1 MRKNQLDARH
11 KALGAALEGGPYNN
25 MEVPWAY
32 SSDPF
37 DEVAATRTRVGL
49 FDVTAI
55 LTAHVSGA
63 DALKVVEH
71 LVSGD
76 VAGMAIGTAI
86 LTSELNDAGHI
97 ADDMVVQRIGE
108 QSFRLC
114 HGSGATPDFLRE
126 SAKGLDVDI
135 HWDENLHLLAVQGP
149 RTLAL
154 LQPHCS
160 IELAPMKWFDH
171 AEAEIFGR
179 KVRVFRGGF
188 TGEDGFEIACDGADV
203 VHLWDSIIEAG
214 KPLGL
219 MPGSWGALN
228 ALRIDS
234 GLLFFP
240 LDMPEGDTTPWE
252 VGMGWTISSKAA
264 DFRGKKAVLESKGKE
279 RFRNGGIAVAH
290 DAAVEGGAKILLDGK
305 EVGVVTSPSYS
316 RFLMQSIALVHLQ
329 PAAQAL
335 GTQVQV
341 RNADGSTFDATV
353 VRCPFYDP
361 RRRRVAVGG

>member
-32 SSDPF
+32 STDPF
-37 DEVAATRTRVGL
+37 DEVAASRTRVAL

-55 LTAHVSGA
+55 LTAHVSGP
-63 DALKVVEH
+63 DAVKVVDH

-76 VAGMAIGTAI
+76 IAAMAVGSAM
-86 LTSELNDAGHI
+86 LTSELNDAGHV
-97 ADDMVVQRIGE
+97 ADDMVVQRVGE

-114 HGSGATPDFLRE
+114 HGSGATPDNLRD
-126 SAKGLDVDI
+126 SAKGLNVDI
-135 HWDENLHLLAVQGP
+135 HWDDDLHLLAVQGP

-160 IELAPMKWFDH
+160 IQLAPMKWFTH
-171 AEAEIFGR
+171 ADAEVFGR
-179 KVRVFRGGF
+179 KVKVFRGGF
-188 TGEDGFEIACDGADV
+188 TGEDGFEIACDAADV
-203 VHLWDSIIEAG
+203 VHLWDSIVEAG
-214 KPLGL
+214 KPFGL

-228 ALRIDS
+228 ALRIES

-240 LDMPEGDTTPWE
+240 LDMPLSDTTPWE
-252 VGMGWTISSKAA
+252 VGMGWTISSKAT
-264 DFRGKKAVLESKGKE
+264 DFRGKQGALASKGKE
-279 RFRNGGIAVAH
+279 RFRNGGISVSA
-290 DAAVEGGAKILLDGK
+290 DAAVEGGAKILLGGK

-316 RFLMQSIALVHLQ
+316 QFLMQSIALVQLQ

-341 RNADGSTFDATV
+341 RNADGSTVDATV
-353 VRCPFYDP
+353 VRVPFYDP